1 MHTATQGGAA
11 SLQHERTGG
20 PLDWDDVRVF
30 LSCFENGSFRKAA
43 DRLGVNASTVGRR
56 IEGLERRLGYPLF
69 NRLTEGLVP
78 TPEGRAVIEPARRM
92 ERSFFDFHRKM
103 EGPDD
108 ASRGAVRISITEGLG
123 TYWVMPLLV
132 EFVRRQPSPIMD
144 LNCAVENA
152 DVLKLEA
159 DLSIQFA
166 PPDRPDQIRMRLG
179 RLHNYPF
186 ASHDYAAR
194 YGLPKNKAEMVNHR
208 IVDQVGKQ
216 LESGAWARHLNLPSV
231 EGIVGI
237 RSNSSSAV
245 FYAVEKGAGIGAL
258 PSYARALGADLVPV
272 DIGVHQPMD
281 VWLTYHPDARKTK
294 RISVAIDWL
303 KSIFDPARYPWFRDE
318 FIHPND
324 LIGLVPKGADIQ
336 SVKGSF
342 AASPTVPPGGAV
354 G

>member
-1 MHTATQGGAA
+1 MPTPAQGGAA

-30 LSCFENGSFRKAA
+30 LSCFEIGSFRKAA

-56 IEGLERRLGYPLF
+56 IEALERRLGYLLF

-78 TPEGRAVIEPARRM
+78 TPEGKALIEPARAL

-103 EGPDD
+103 DGPN
-108 ASRGAVRISITEGLG
+108 AANRGAVRISITEGLG
-123 TYWVMPLLV
+123 TFWVVPLLV
-132 EFVRRQPSPIMD
+132 EFTRRQPS
-144 LNCAVENA
+144 LTVELSCAVEHA

-159 DLSIQFA
+159 DLSIQFV
-166 PPDRPDQIRMRLG
+166 PPDRPDQKRVRLG
-179 RLHNYPF
+179 RLHTYPF
-186 ASHDYAAR
+186 ASRAYASR
-194 YGLPKNKAEMVNHR
+194 FGLPTSKAEMINHR

-216 LESGAWARHLNLPSV
+216 LESGAWARHLNLGNV

-237 RSNSSSAV
+237 RSNASSAV

-272 DIGVHQPMD
+272 DIDVHQPMD
-281 VWLTYHPDARKTK
+281 IWLTYHPDARKTK
-294 RISVAIDWL
+294 RISLVIDWL
-303 KSIFDPARYPWFRDE
+303 KAIFDPARYPWFRDE

-324 LIGLVPKGADIQ
+324 LVEMAPEGTDIQ

-342 AASPTVPPGGAV
+342 AASPSVPLETVG
-354 G
+354 